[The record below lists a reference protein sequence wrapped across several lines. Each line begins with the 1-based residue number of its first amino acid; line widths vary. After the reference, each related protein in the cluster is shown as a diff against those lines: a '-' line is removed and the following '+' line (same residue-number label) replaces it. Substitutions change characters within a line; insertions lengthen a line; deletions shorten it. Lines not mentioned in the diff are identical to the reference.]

1 MKLRGS
7 LPETQS
13 TTDQA
18 GGGGTPRFAVALAA
32 PDLRP
37 WLGGNDP
44 TQVAPPE
51 TVLDL
56 LRLSATMLQ
65 AQQQAQGTLLRRL
78 MGG

>member
-1 MKLRGS
+1 M
-7 LPETQS
+7 
-13 TTDQA
+13 
-18 GGGGTPRFAVALAA
+18 
-32 PDLRP
+32 RP

-65 AQQQAQGTLLRRL
+65 AQQQAQGTLLPRL